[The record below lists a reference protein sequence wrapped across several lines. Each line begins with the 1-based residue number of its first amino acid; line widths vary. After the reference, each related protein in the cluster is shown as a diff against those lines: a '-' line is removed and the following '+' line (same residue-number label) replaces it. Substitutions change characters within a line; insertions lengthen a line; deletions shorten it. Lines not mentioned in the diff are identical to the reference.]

1 MKVRAIQSFNDW
13 EAGIRRQENEV
24 FEITDE
30 RFEVL
35 ENNLKVSFSVSI
47 SDVLEIIEKE
57 TETQGDE
64 TTPSSTARG
73 ASLGKSLIRISP

>member
-1 MKVRAIQSFNDW
+1 MKVKAIQSFNDW
-13 EAGIRRQENEV
+13 ETGIRRLENEV

-47 SDVLEIIEKE
+47 SDVLEIIEEEIMQGDKE
-57 TETQGDE
+57 TPRKQE
-64 TTPSSTARG
+64 A
-73 ASLGKSLIRISP
+73 LWNLKN

>member
-1 MKVRAIQSFNDW
+1 MKVRVKQAFNDW
-13 EAGIRRQENEV
+13 QAQVVRQENEV

-47 SDVLEIIEKE
+47 SEVLEIIEDE
-57 TETQGDE
+57 IVQGDKK
-64 TTPSSTARG
+64 TP
-73 ASLGKSLIRISP
+73 LD

>member
-1 MKVRAIQSFNDW
+1 MKVKAIQSFNDW

-64 TTPSSTARG
+64 TTPYD
-73 ASLGKSLIRISP
+73 

>member
-1 MKVRAIQSFNDW
+1 MKVKAIQSFNDW
-13 EAGIRRQENEV
+13 ETGIRRQENEV

-47 SDVLEIIEKE
+47 SDVLEIIEEE
-57 TETQGDE
+57 TEAQGDE
-64 TTPSSTARG
+64 TTP
-73 ASLGKSLIRISP
+73 LD

>member
-1 MKVRAIQSFNDW
+1 MKVKAIQSFNDW

-47 SDVLEIIEKE
+47 SDVLEIIEE
-57 TETQGDE
+57 EIETQGDE
-64 TTPSSTARG
+64 TTPYD
-73 ASLGKSLIRISP
+73 

>member
-1 MKVRAIQSFNDW
+1 MKVKAIQSFNDW

-47 SDVLEIIEKE
+47 SDVLEIIEEE
-57 TETQGDE
+57 TEIQGDE
-64 TTPSSTARG
+64 TTP
-73 ASLGKSLIRISP
+73 LD

>member
-1 MKVRAIQSFNDW
+1 MKVKAIQSFNDW

-30 RFEVL
+30 RFEAL

-47 SDVLEIIEKE
+47 SEVLEIIEDE
-57 TETQGDE
+57 IVQGDKK
-64 TTPSSTARG
+64 TP
-73 ASLGKSLIRISP
+73 LD

>member
-47 SDVLEIIEKE
+47 SDVLEIIEE
-57 TETQGDE
+57 EIETQGDE
-64 TTPSSTARG
+64 TTP
-73 ASLGKSLIRISP
+73 LD

>member
-1 MKVRAIQSFNDW
+1 MKVKAIQSFNDW

-47 SDVLEIIEKE
+47 SDVLEIIEE
-57 TETQGDE
+57 ESEIQGDE
-64 TTPSSTARG
+64 TTP
-73 ASLGKSLIRISP
+73 LD

>member
-1 MKVRAIQSFNDW
+1 MKVKAIQSFNDW

-30 RFEVL
+30 RFEAL

-47 SDVLEIIEKE
+47 ADVLEIIEKE

-64 TTPSSTARG
+64 TTP
-73 ASLGKSLIRISP
+73 LD

>member
-1 MKVRAIQSFNDW
+1 MKVKAIQSFNDW

-47 SDVLEIIEKE
+47 SDALEIIEKE

-64 TTPSSTARG
+64 TTP
-73 ASLGKSLIRISP
+73 LD

>member
-1 MKVRAIQSFNDW
+1 MKVKAIQSFNDW

-47 SDVLEIIEKE
+47 SDVLENIEEE
-57 TETQGDE
+57 TEIQGDE
-64 TTPSSTARG
+64 TTP
-73 ASLGKSLIRISP
+73 LD

>member
-1 MKVRAIQSFNDW
+1 MKVKAIQSFNDW
-13 EAGIRRQENEV
+13 ETGIRRLENEV

-35 ENNLKVSFSVSI
+35 ENNLKVSFGVSI

-64 TTPSSTARG
+64 TTP
-73 ASLGKSLIRISP
+73 LD

>member
-1 MKVRAIQSFNDW
+1 MKVKAIQPFNDW
-13 EAGIRRQENEV
+13 EAGIRRYENEV

-35 ENNLKVSFSVSI
+35 ENNLKVSFGVSI
-47 SDVLEIIEKE
+47 SDIIKIIEKE

-64 TTPSSTARG
+64 TTP
-73 ASLGKSLIRISP
+73 LD

>member
-1 MKVRAIQSFNDW
+1 MKVKAIQSFNDW

-47 SDVLEIIEKE
+47 SDVIKIIEKE

-64 TTPSSTARG
+64 TTP
-73 ASLGKSLIRISP
+73 LD

>member
-1 MKVRAIQSFNDW
+1 MKVKAIQSFNDW
-13 EAGIRRQENEV
+13 ETGIRRLENEV

-47 SDVLEIIEKE
+47 ADVLEIIDEEE
-57 TETQGDE
+57 TEAQGDE
-64 TTPSSTARG
+64 TTP
-73 ASLGKSLIRISP
+73 LD

>member
-1 MKVRAIQSFNDW
+1 MKVKAIQSFNDW

-47 SDVLEIIEKE
+47 SDVIEIIEE
-57 TETQGDE
+57 EIETQGDE
-64 TTPSSTARG
+64 TTP
-73 ASLGKSLIRISP
+73 LD

>member
-1 MKVRAIQSFNDW
+1 MKVKAIQSFNDW
-13 EAGIRRQENEV
+13 EAGIRRHENEV

-64 TTPSSTARG
+64 TT
-73 ASLGKSLIRISP
+73 LLD

>member
-1 MKVRAIQSFNDW
+1 MKVRAIQTFNDW

-47 SDVLEIIEKE
+47 SDVLEIIEDE
-57 TETQGDE
+57 IVQGDKK
-64 TTPSSTARG
+64 TP
-73 ASLGKSLIRISP
+73 LD

>member
-1 MKVRAIQSFNDW
+1 MKVRVKQAFNDW
-13 EAGIRRQENEV
+13 QAQVVRQENEV

-57 TETQGDE
+57 TETQGDKK
-64 TTPSSTARG
+64 TP
-73 ASLGKSLIRISP
+73 LD

>member
-1 MKVRAIQSFNDW
+1 MKVKAIQSFNDW
-13 EAGIRRQENEV
+13 ETGVRRQENEV

-47 SDVLEIIEKE
+47 SDVLEIIEDE
-57 TETQGDE
+57 IVQGDKK
-64 TTPSSTARG
+64 TP
-73 ASLGKSLIRISP
+73 LD

>member
-1 MKVRAIQSFNDW
+1 MKVKAIQSFNDW
-13 EAGIRRQENEV
+13 EVGIRRLENEV

-64 TTPSSTARG
+64 TTP
-73 ASLGKSLIRISP
+73 LD

>member
-1 MKVRAIQSFNDW
+1 MKVKAIQSFNDW

-35 ENNLKVSFSVSI
+35 ENNLKVGFGVSI
-47 SDVLEIIEKE
+47 SDIIKIIEKE

-64 TTPSSTARG
+64 TTP
-73 ASLGKSLIRISP
+73 LD

>member
-1 MKVRAIQSFNDW
+1 MKVKAIQSFNDW

-47 SDVLEIIEKE
+47 ADVLEIIEKE
-57 TETQGDE
+57 TKTQGDE
-64 TTPSSTARG
+64 TTP
-73 ASLGKSLIRISP
+73 LD

>member
-1 MKVRAIQSFNDW
+1 MKVKAIQSFNDW

-30 RFEVL
+30 RFEAL

-64 TTPSSTARG
+64 TTP
-73 ASLGKSLIRISP
+73 LD

>member
-1 MKVRAIQSFNDW
+1 MKVKAIQSFNDW

-47 SDVLEIIEKE
+47 SDVLEIIEE
-57 TETQGDE
+57 EIETQGDE
-64 TTPSSTARG
+64 TNP
-73 ASLGKSLIRISP
+73 LD

>member
-1 MKVRAIQSFNDW
+1 MKVKTIQSFNDW

-47 SDVLEIIEKE
+47 SDVLEIIEEE

-64 TTPSSTARG
+64 TTP
-73 ASLGKSLIRISP
+73 LD

>member
-13 EAGIRRQENEV
+13 ETGVRRQENEV

-47 SDVLEIIEKE
+47 SDVLEIIEDE
-57 TETQGDE
+57 IVQGDKK
-64 TTPSSTARG
+64 TP
-73 ASLGKSLIRISP
+73 LD

>member
-30 RFEVL
+30 RFEAL

-47 SDVLEIIEKE
+47 SEVLEIIEDE
-57 TETQGDE
+57 IVQGDKK
-64 TTPSSTARG
+64 TP
-73 ASLGKSLIRISP
+73 LD